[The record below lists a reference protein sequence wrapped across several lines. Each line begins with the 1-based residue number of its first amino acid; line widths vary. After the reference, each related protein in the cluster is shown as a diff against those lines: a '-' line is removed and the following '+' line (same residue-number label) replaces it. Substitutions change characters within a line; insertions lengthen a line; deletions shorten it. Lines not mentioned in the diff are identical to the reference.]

1 MSCRFVVRA
10 VVLASLLAAA
20 PAFATRV
27 VHFDTRALVHE
38 SSDIVIGEVAGI
50 QAHWNERHTK
60 IVTDVEIR
68 VSQTLKG
75 VPTER
80 LTLRQLGGEV
90 DGMRYHVP
98 GSPVFANG
106 EQALLFVWRDRAG
119 RAQVNGFA
127 QGKFDIRR
135 DPVTGE
141 RVVERAL
148 PGLAIGNARTL
159 TPLRAGESAP
169 RVPLETM
176 VGEIQRALAEDG
188 R

>member
-1 MSCRFVVRA
+1 GARAPVSRVFRPPQRLGEGVPGPGPDGSGRRGVSAGVFARQHTVAVRSDSAFPPRTGAAGVAGAPVAGDGFAPRKELRMSCRFVVRA

-90 DGMRYHVP
+90 DGMRYRVP
-98 GSPVFANG
+98 GSP
-106 EQALLFVWRDRAG
+106 
-119 RAQVNGFA
+119 
-127 QGKFDIRR
+127 
-135 DPVTGE
+135 
-141 RVVERAL
+141 
-148 PGLAIGNARTL
+148 
-159 TPLRAGESAP
+159 
-169 RVPLETM
+169 
-176 VGEIQRALAEDG
+176 
-188 R
+188 